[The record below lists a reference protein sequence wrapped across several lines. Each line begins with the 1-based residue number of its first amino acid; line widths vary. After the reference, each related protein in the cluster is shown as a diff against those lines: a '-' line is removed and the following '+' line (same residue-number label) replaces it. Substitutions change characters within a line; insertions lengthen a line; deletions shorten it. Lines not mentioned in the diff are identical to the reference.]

1 MARLEG
7 YSGAIEELS
16 AADFGPG
23 RTWTPTAEHGV
34 LRIRLEHGT
43 VLIAAKG
50 ATVWVRGKRESQSMW
65 IVVGASDG
73 PYEIDGVGVE
83 GNVQVRI
90 ETAVNVL
97 EGVERTT
104 RDTSVVPLIEIVA
117 RGVVRDFGGVVQLGR
132 FNGQLISK
140 RGSRS
145 ERSGQIT
152 EMGDRSQGGKL
163 VGVDVTRLRAGPQ
176 LDNVR
181 QLSVFSPDVESLY
194 DLACPFDRMACRLRR
209 WRRGALFDPS
219 EDQDSTPRERAHW
232 FRDLYAAM
240 GSNAVPASTRAA
252 VRWCYALLEHE
263 SIKPR
268 RTPLRGVRAR
278 WLRHLVS
285 REALE
290 SLGRW
295 LHRCVGYGQRPSR
308 ALASWLVATAAV
320 TVWSVQCRAVEGG
333 AAGWLERIAEVLMSP
348 LGVLRLGSG
357 GEAGG
362 LLGDP
367 AFDPVAYLV
376 VGLPF
381 IFFVLSM
388 REFFRSPLNPRLSMP

>member
-1 MARLEG
+1 MFRH
-7 YSGAIEELS
+7 
-16 AADFGPG
+16 DFGVSSVIESEPQDKPLKATLTG
-23 RTWTPTAEHGV
+23 ALA
-34 LRIRLEHGT
+34 LRIQGPVRRSL
-43 VLIAAKG
+43 VKPL
-50 ATVWVRGKRESQSMW
+50 VRGA
-65 IVVGASDG
+65 VVG
-73 PYEIDGVGVE
+73 
-83 GNVQVRI
+83 
-90 ETAVNVL
+90 
-97 EGVERTT
+97 
-104 RDTSVVPLIEIVA
+104 
-117 RGVVRDFGGVVQLGR
+117 
-132 FNGQLISK
+132 
-140 RGSRS
+140 
-145 ERSGQIT
+145 
-152 EMGDRSQGGKL
+152 QG
-163 VGVDVTRLRAGPQ
+163 
-176 LDNVR
+176 
-181 QLSVFSPDVESLY
+181 
-194 DLACPFDRMACRLRR
+194 
-209 WRRGALFDPS
+209 
-219 EDQDSTPRERAHW
+219 
-232 FRDLYAAM
+232 RDLYAAM
-240 GSNAVPASTRAA
+240 GSNAVLASTRAA

-268 RTPLRGVRAR
+268 RTPLRVVRAR

-333 AAGWLERIAEVLMSP
+333 AAGWLERIAEVLVSP

-362 LLGDP
+362 LVGDP

-388 REFFRSPLNPRLSMP
+388 REFFRSPLNPRSSMP